1 VAADGADGVAD
12 DDRSCA
18 VWPVG
23 AADDVLAID
32 ETGFVKKRIRSAE
45 GQRQYSGAA
54 GGGRELG
61 PRPPASPGAAAP
73 AAKPRHPGASRHL
86 VMLGPSVN
94 PPHLN
99 ESA

>member
-45 GQRQYSGAA
+45 GQWQYSGAA
-54 GGGRELG
+54 GGSRTGSEATGLARCG
-61 PRPPASPGAAAP
+61 CSRSKATSPR
-73 AAKPRHPGASRHL
+73 
-86 VMLGPSVN
+86 SVSTSGDARAVG
-94 PPHLN
+94 
-99 ESA
+99 ESAPFE